1 MATTIDPITLGIPAS
16 ARPAGDPRLIDGLK
30 GLETAH
36 GVLQNSIDSIYDLS
50 YNLTGGEVLKNF
62 DLPSIGSQFFDGNSN
77 AAKFIKQFDPNNSS
91 GAVGFALGLVDKIN
105 SELDEGKLLKD
116 LMGPQIA
123 CLVTS
128 FVDISN
134 IIPTLSLNFPD
145 IVGMLK
151 NKLQEIQNAMTSAI
165 DGLLAPIRELITSL
179 ADALQT
185 VNDLIGKIAACASA
199 T

>member
-1 MATTIDPITLGIPAS
+1 MAVDPKTLGIPAS
-16 ARPAGDPRLIDGLK
+16 ARPKNDPRLIDGLA

-36 GVLQNSIDSIYDLS
+36 GALQGGIDSIYKLS
-50 YNLTGGEVLKNF
+50 YELTGGEVLKNF
-62 DLPSIGSQFFDGNSN
+62 DLPTIGSQFFDGNSS
-77 AAKFIKQFDPNNSS
+77 AAKFIKQFDPNNKS

-116 LMGPQIA
+116 LMGPQVA
-123 CLVTS
+123 CLVGS

-134 IIPTLSLNFPD
+134 IIPTLSLHFPD
-145 IVGMLK
+145 IAGMLK
-151 NKLQEIQNAMTSAI
+151 NKLQEIQNAMTAAI
-165 DGLLAPIRELITSL
+165 DGLLQPLRNLITSL
-179 ADALQT
+179 ADALQK

>member
-1 MATTIDPITLGIPAS
+1 MATDIDNSSIGIPAS

-30 GLETAH
+30 GLETLH
-36 GVLQNSIDSIYDLS
+36 GTLQNSIDSMYDLS
-50 YNLTGGEVLKNF
+50 YKLTGGEVLKNF
-62 DLPSIGSQFFDGNSN
+62 DLPSIGAQVFDGNGD
-77 AAKFIKQFDPNNSS
+77 AAKFIKQFDPNNKS

-116 LMGPQIA
+116 LMGPQVA

-145 IVGMLK
+145 IAGMLK

-165 DGLLAPIRELITSL
+165 DGLLAPVRNLITSL
-179 ADALQT
+179 TDALQT

>member
-1 MATTIDPITLGIPAS
+1 MAVTIDPKTIGIPAS

-30 GLETAH
+30 GLETLH
-36 GVLQNSIDSIYDLS
+36 GALQNSIDNIYDLS
-50 YNLTGGEVLKNF
+50 YSLSSGEVLKNF
-62 DLPSIGSQFFDGNSN
+62 DLPSIGGQIFDGNSD
-77 AAKFIKQFDPNNSS
+77 AAKFIKQFDPGNKS

-128 FVDISN
+128 FADISN
-134 IIPTLSLNFPD
+134 IIPTISLNFPD
-145 IVGMLK
+145 LAGMLRS
-151 NKLQEIQNAMTSAI
+151 KLQEIQNTISSAI
-165 DGLLAPIRELITSL
+165 DGVLAPIRNLITSL
-179 ADALQT
+179 ADAIQK
-185 VNDLIGKIAACASA
+185 VNDVIGKIGACANA